1 MYATHLVLSR
11 RGLTLSLLSLT
22 LGLSLWA
29 TTSKLPA
36 LSALDNTH
44 ASIATRCRDQSD
56 VTASLDRSRNGI
68 SLTCNSETLSRAVA
82 Q

>member
-1 MYATHLVLSR
+1 MYVTHLVSSR
-11 RGLTLSLLSLT
+11 RGLALSLLSLT

-29 TTSKLPA
+29 TTSILPVVFA
-36 LSALDNTH
+36 LNNTH
-44 ASIATRCRDQSD
+44 ASIATQCRDQSD

-68 SLTCNSETLSRAVA
+68 SLTCNSETLSRAIA